1 MLASLPNL
9 VFTWQLI
16 KRHAGKLH
24 FCYHLL
30 SDSFWFILPAQ
41 SKCLRLC
48 MQERIAAEK
57 NIKNTLTSPDS
68 LLIFFGT
75 ELSKIKKRLEAKV
88 MALNLNFCLY

>member
-1 MLASLPNL
+1 M
-9 VFTWQLI
+9 
-16 KRHAGKLH
+16 H
-24 FCYHLL
+24 
-30 SDSFWFILPAQ
+30 
-41 SKCLRLC
+41 
-48 MQERIAAEK
+48 ERIAAEK